1 MSTSGYNI
9 AQLLPQ
15 KVCTIYQYTCVC
27 THKVCINKKK
37 KDNSCNNLIRQI
49 RAMID
54 YLEFCINYSLILM
67 KSVCMIMKGFFFIY
81 VYIHVIN
88 NLLLIINNN
97 ALYFK

>member
-1 MSTSGYNI
+1 
-9 AQLLPQ
+9 
-15 KVCTIYQYTCVC
+15 
-27 THKVCINKKK
+27 
-37 KDNSCNNLIRQI
+37 
-49 RAMID
+49 MID
-54 YLEFCINYSLILM
+54 YLELCINYSLILM